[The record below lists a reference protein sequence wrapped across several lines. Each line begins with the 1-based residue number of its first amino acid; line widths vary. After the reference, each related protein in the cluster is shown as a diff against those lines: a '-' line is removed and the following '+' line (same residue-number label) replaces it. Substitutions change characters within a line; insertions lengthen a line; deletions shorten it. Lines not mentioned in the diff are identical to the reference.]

1 MSEDWQ
7 EKLRKL
13 HDRLLTEELR
23 SPQVGGAGGLKKTS
37 SPSRPSQGIHRLLEA
52 KAPAID
58 AILGLDFGTRFT
70 KVAVFLPHINRR
82 EILGLGHKA
91 ERVVPS
97 RVVLGDNERLYS
109 ITCMPDT
116 KPKMVIEYLKN
127 GLASPGAEAF
137 GASFHVGNIPLDRI
151 IKATCAYYLA
161 DILRKAE
168 SAARKAFPAEL
179 KPQRPINWSANIGVP
194 TKHYDSKMVDIFRE
208 VSAVAW
214 MWRSKVGPAPLPPEL
229 AAEYEKT
236 AARVQP
242 KDMPIQVAPELTAAL
257 VHFAEHRNTA
267 AGVYSFFDIG
277 GGTLD
282 GSVFRL
288 RRERAGPSFDILSAN
303 VEELG
308 TMAVTRKIVSHV
320 YRRMVSDVEKPII
333 FGGPSPII
341 SLAVPTEIEESIQT
355 FFASV
360 IGAAQQRG
368 LFPPSSQPDRRGL
381 NEPIKPVLP
390 VFLAGGGCR
399 SEWYQNLFSRTCQE
413 YGHSAQWGISGYD
426 VKVVP
431 APANTVDD
439 EYPRFVIALGLTSQT
454 LHFNQYRSPS
464 RYSAVPGLPVRKP
477 SAPDY
482 RDSKDL
488 V

>member
-1 MSEDWQ
+1 
-7 EKLRKL
+7 
-13 HDRLLTEELR
+13 
-23 SPQVGGAGGLKKTS
+23 
-37 SPSRPSQGIHRLLEA
+37 
-52 KAPAID
+52 
-58 AILGLDFGTRFT
+58 
-70 KVAVFLPHINRR
+70 
-82 EILGLGHKA
+82 
-91 ERVVPS
+91 
-97 RVVLGDNERLYS
+97 
-109 ITCMPDT
+109 
-116 KPKMVIEYLKN
+116 MVIEYLKN
-127 GLASPGAEAF
+127 RLASPGAEAF

-151 IKATCAYYLA
+151 VKAACAYYLA

-168 SAARKAFPAEL
+168 SAARRAFPAEL
-179 KPQRPINWSANIGVP
+179 TPQRPINWSANIGVP
-194 TKHYDSKMVDIFRE
+194 TKHYDSKMVDVFRE

-214 MWRSKVGPAPLPPEL
+214 TWRTKVGPAPLPAEL
-229 AAEYEKT
+229 VAEYEKA

-242 KDMPIQVAPELTAAL
+242 NDMPIQVAPELTAAL

-288 RRERAGPSFDILSAN
+288 RRERDGPSFDILSAN

-320 YRRMVSDVEKPII
+320 YRRMVAEVEKPII
-333 FGGPSPII
+333 FGGPSPKI
-341 SLAVPTEIEESIQT
+341 SLAVPPEVEENIQT

-381 NEPIKPVLP
+381 NEAIKPMLP

-399 SEWYQNLFSRTCQE
+399 SEWYQNLFSRTCEQ

-426 VKVVP
+426 VKIVP

-454 LHFNQYRSPS
+454 LHFNQYRLPS
-464 RYSAVPGLPVRKP
+464 RYSAVPGLPARNP

-482 RDSKDL
+482 RDTKDL